1 MSHTI
6 KKSAFTLIELLV
18 VIAIIAILAAI
29 LFPVFGRARE
39 NARRSSCQ
47 SNLKQI
53 GLAFTQ
59 YSQDYDETYPAAQPD
74 NTTGGKSWDK
84 ALEPYVGQKVGTAAA
99 GIFMCPSDYLKRDA
113 SFIPRTY
120 AMPNPQDG
128 NYGNQYSVYNGMA
141 GLNPTRS
148 SPYTP
153 AIGIKASLIQQ
164 PSETLMV
171 VEMPNKR
178 ANFGDNTRTTSYG
191 PEGTSYEFQVVPSGG
206 NSVTAPLHFDGWN
219 YLFVDG
225 HVKWYKPQNT
235 VRTPG
240 VTYPVNIDDSTGRIT
255 SCKGTLTNPCGMWT
269 VAAND

>member
-1 MSHTI
+1 
-6 KKSAFTLIELLV
+6 
-18 VIAIIAILAAI
+18 
-29 LFPVFGRARE
+29 
-39 NARRSSCQ
+39 
-47 SNLKQI
+47 
-53 GLAFTQ
+53 
-59 YSQDYDETYPAAQPD
+59 
-74 NTTGGKSWDK
+74 
-84 ALEPYVGQKVGTAAA
+84 
-99 GIFMCPSDYLKRDA
+99 
-113 SFIPRTY
+113 
-120 AMPNPQDG
+120 
-128 NYGNQYSVYNGMA
+128 
-141 GLNPTRS
+141 
-148 SPYTP
+148 
-153 AIGIKASLIQQ
+153 
-164 PSETLMV
+164 MV